1 MYTLNIMRRIP
12 KRGLCYVEPKDGNDN
27 NFWSSGDLTWY
38 YNYLSTPTAALQK
51 TNLQFVPMLW
61 GAQIGNTDMS
71 FYNSVKQ
78 QIQGGAK
85 IPYVLGFNEPDG
97 CANGGSCVDA
107 QTAAETWIRQMEP
120 LKKEFNISL
129 GAPAVTSAP
138 TGFNWL
144 RNFFDQC
151 AGRCNPDFIPVHY
164 YGSFEGLASHMGQ
177 VNATYPN
184 MTMWITEFADP
195 GVTLQQSQTF
205 YNQSVEYFERQPYLT
220 HYAWFGAFRSSVS
233 NVGPNAAFLTGNG
246 QLTDIGAW
254 YLGRRATGNVPTT
267 NGATRHSSAFVGSIG
282 VVLAAALYGLA

>member
-1 MYTLNIMRRIP
+1 MSPLSHTALTALLAISTAFTPLAQAQIVSS

-151 AGRCNPDFIPVHY
+151 AGRCNPDFVGRNLSGSEMVEKKSLERHY
-164 YGSFEGLASHMGQ
+164 DGKKTWS
-177 VNATYPN
+177 
-184 MTMWITEFADP
+184 
-195 GVTLQQSQTF
+195 
-205 YNQSVEYFERQPYLT
+205 
-220 HYAWFGAFRSSVS
+220 
-233 NVGPNAAFLTGNG
+233 
-246 QLTDIGAW
+246 
-254 YLGRRATGNVPTT
+254 
-267 NGATRHSSAFVGSIG
+267 
-282 VVLAAALYGLA
+282 